1 MKAPTFCTLL
11 LLAASSPAMA
21 TKIPFCDNGGV
32 FEDANGNG
40 VRDAGEPGL
49 AGVRVSDGATI
60 VETDSTGRYQGLDA
74 AAGRTVFVIK
84 PAGFAAARR
93 ADGLPDVWRNPQA
106 GAGAQLKYGGI
117 KPAPGPCRD
126 FALRRDAARGTGL
139 DVLVFGDPQPKS
151 MTDVDYY
158 LRDIVAPLAGRH
170 RARLGLSLGDIVDDD
185 LSLYPA
191 MKQATAM
198 LAVPWLHVPGN
209 HDLDFDAARDEDS
222 LLTFRNAYGPD
233 TFAWEEREAVFIG
246 LDDVIYQPGRKPA
259 YIGGLREEQFA
270 VLQTY
275 LRTAPRDRLL
285 VIVAHI
291 PFFDTSPVP
300 GRPTFRVADRE
311 RLFALLKDFPQ
322 VLLLSAH
329 SHTQRHVFHGAADG
343 WHGAAPLHEYNVG
356 AACGAFWS
364 GVKDAA
370 GIPDATMADGT
381 PNGYATLRVEKAG
394 RYSLAWHPARDP
406 DDAPIGLHAPKAL
419 RRGAYP
425 AWGVYANVY
434 MGRDDS
440 RVEYRIDE
448 GEWKPMVKIAKPD
461 PRLLAENAKDDVADR
476 LRGYDRS
483 PEAEPSPH
491 LWRGALPTDLPAGEH
506 RVEVRAFDAWRGELR
521 ARTRYRLEDAS
532 P

>member
-11 LLAASSPAMA
+11 LLAVSSPANA
-21 TKIPFCDNGGV
+21 KISLCDGGSV

-40 VRDAGEPGL
+40 VREPGEPGL
-49 AGVRVSDGATI
+49 DGIRVSDGVKI
-60 VETDSTGRYQGLDA
+60 VETDSSGRYAGLE
-74 AAGRTVFVIK
+74 AGSERTVFVIK
-84 PAGFAAARR
+84 PAGYAAARR

-106 GAGAQLKYGGI
+106 GAGVQLKYGGI
-117 KPAPGPCRD
+117 KPTPGPCRD
-126 FALRRDAARGTGL
+126 FALRREPARGSGL

-151 MTDVDYY
+151 MVDVGYY
-158 LRDIVAPLAGRH
+158 RRDIVAPLAGKH
-170 RARLGLSLGDIVDDD
+170 GASLGVSLGDIVNDD

-191 MKQATAM
+191 MNAITAR

-209 HDLDFDAARDEDS
+209 HDLDFDAGRDEDS
-222 LLTFRNAYGPD
+222 LLTFRNTYGPD

-246 LDDVIYQPGRKPA
+246 LDDVVYQPGQKPA
-259 YIGGLREEQFA
+259 YVGGLREEQFA
-270 VLQTY
+270 FLQAY

-285 VIVAHI
+285 VIAVHI
-291 PFFDTSPVP
+291 PFFDTSSTP

-329 SHTQRHVFHGAADG
+329 SHTQRHVFHDAADG

-364 GVKDAA
+364 GAKDAA
-370 GIPDATMADGT
+370 GIPDTTMADGT
-381 PNGYATLRVEKAG
+381 PNGYATLRVENAG

-406 DDAPIGLHAPKAL
+406 DDAAIGLHAPKVL
-419 RRGAYP
+419 RRGAWP
-425 AWGVYANVY
+425 AWAVYANVY

-440 RVEYRIDE
+440 KVEYRIDA
-448 GEWKPMVKIAKPD
+448 GEWKPMVKVAKPD
-461 PRLLAENAKDDVADR
+461 PRLAAENAKDDAAER

-491 LWRGALPTDLPAGEH
+491 LWRGALPTDLPAGGH
-506 RVEVRAFDAWRGELR
+506 RIEVRVFDAWRGELQ
-521 ARTRYRLEDAS
+521 ARTRYRLEDAT